1 MNKTQLVDCIQA
13 KLGEGATKK
22 CAETALNAVL
32 GAIKDAVAT
41 EKVQLVGFGT
51 FEMKT
56 RAARTGRNP
65 QTGAAMKITNIN
77 IMERSLLIMTITLF
91 LVQEQRLLRFLQF
104 ALLKVE

>member
-1 MNKTQLVDCIQA
+1 MNKTQLVDVIQA

-22 CAETALNAVL
+22 CAETALSAVL
-32 GAIKDAVAT
+32 AAIGESART

-65 QTGAAMKITNIN
+65 QTGAAMKIAA
-77 IMERSLLIMTITLF
+77 SSTLSF
-91 LVQEQRLLRFLQF
+91 KPSSVFKTV
-104 ALLKVE
+104 ATKSCAKKSCKKK